1 MSSQCCLMHFTF
13 TPETCIWCIC
23 IAVITTANFAFFIFR
38 VFTDFIQFWP
48 WKSFCRHCV
57 GGAPSSNVRHSMCIR
72 VFYRRADST
81 TATGDG
87 YFHTFCSTGTRLFNN
102 IVITLHSE
110 DEARGNSV
118 IHCCRRNIAVSISV
132 HFFVYLFVH
141 KVIIKFNVLTGPYC
155 VICEVM
161 LCGFL
166 GRLIRQSWPN
176 KAGLKCLSVRPSIR
190 PCVCTSV
197 QEVYSISVKFCMYVE
212 VNEWCTMV
220 CSMTRSKVKVMSLSK
235 LEIRPYS
242 KAVCSAIYN
251 GSWQLTTDS

>member
-1 MSSQCCLMHFTF
+1 
-13 TPETCIWCIC
+13 
-23 IAVITTANFAFFIFR
+23 
-38 VFTDFIQFWP
+38 
-48 WKSFCRHCV
+48 
-57 GGAPSSNVRHSMCIR
+57 MCIR

-166 GRLIRQSWPN
+166 GRLFDRVDLIKPVSN
-176 KAGLKCLSVRPSIR
+176 ACLFVHPFVRAYVRPSK
-190 PCVCTSV
+190 
-197 QEVYSISVKFCMYVE
+197 KF
-212 VNEWCTMV
+212 
-220 CSMTRSKVKVMSLSK
+220 
-235 LEIRPYS
+235 IPF
-242 KAVCSAIYN
+242 
-251 GSWQLTTDS
+251 Q